1 MAGRRALWWASAGAA
16 VGALTLHDGT
26 RDAVTGFGAL
36 AVRNSQTT
44 VAAGRVAWLYKVHYP
59 KGERRGR
66 HALPAV
72 RLGRACA
79 LLFSLSRALRR
90 GVMSACGWGTT
101 EQRDGRRSR
110 RCRPAARGWRRVAE
124 QGLLL
129 LRGMP
134 GCAPADVGVSVMFG
148 VCHAGY
154 DMTDACRAAR

>member
-72 RLGRACA
+72 RLGRAAGPCVRVT
-79 LLFSLSRALRR
+79 FFFES
-90 GVMSACGWGTT
+90 
-101 EQRDGRRSR
+101 
-110 RCRPAARGWRRVAE
+110 RVATW
-124 QGLLL
+124 
-129 LRGMP
+129 
-134 GCAPADVGVSVMFG
+134 CDVRVWVG
-148 VCHAGY
+148 H
-154 DMTDACRAAR
+154 D